1 MVWTSPQGTQMDAW
15 DEHRT
20 HCADGCNDTPT
31 STYGPD
37 DELRKLAVDEWRY
50 ARPLSWTVRSASRIN
65 AATNL
70 SLGDNDTNDGNLSGL
85 CGDATV
91 EVLCSRCDRLSG
103 LGGCDDDDGDVST
116 WSGCCLVLVLG
127 DAPPAARIFWLSVAM
142 RYEALLLRGS
152 VHRGPRTVDLCDL
165 AIEVA
170 SQGARWRKGS
180 KRPKRAKDRCV
191 HHQSTAAAPSPVAP
205 THTNDDDGKQ
215 DARMDRRAEVAD

>member
-1 MVWTSPQGTQMDAW
+1 
-15 DEHRT
+15 
-20 HCADGCNDTPT
+20 
-31 STYGPD
+31 
-37 DELRKLAVDEWRY
+37 
-50 ARPLSWTVRSASRIN
+50 
-65 AATNL
+65 
-70 SLGDNDTNDGNLSGL
+70 
-85 CGDATV
+85 
-91 EVLCSRCDRLSG
+91 
-103 LGGCDDDDGDVST
+103 VST